1 VSESVPI
8 TSILF
13 YQEKEGDA
21 PVIDWLEELKK
32 KNRQGFAK
40 CVAKIRLLN
49 SSGHEL
55 RRPAADYLRDGI
67 YELRAKDIKNQYR
80 IFYFFNGKNIAVL
93 NHSIIKKT
101 SAVPKKDI
109 ELAIKRKK
117 KFEKN
122 PEKHTYREEITNND

>member
-1 VSESVPI
+1 VPA

-21 PVIDWLEELKK
+21 PVIEWLEELKK

-40 CVAKIRLLN
+40 CVARIRQLN
-49 SSGHEL
+49 STGHEL

-67 YELRAKDIKNQYR
+67 YELRVKDINNQYR
-80 IFYFFNGKNIAVL
+80 IFYFFNGKDIAVL
-93 NHSIIKKT
+93 NHSIIKKA
-101 SAVPKKDI
+101 SAVPNKDI

-117 KFEKN
+117 KFEQN
-122 PEKHTYREEITNND
+122 PGKHTYRKEITNND

>member
-1 VSESVPI
+1 VPI

-13 YQEKEGDA
+13 FQEKEGDA

-32 KNRQGFAK
+32 KNRKGFAK
-40 CVAKIRLLN
+40 CVARIRQLN
-49 SSGHEL
+49 STGYEL

-67 YELRAKDIKNQYR
+67 YELRAKDINTQYR
-80 IFYFFNGKNIAVL
+80 ILYFFNGKHIAVL

-117 KFEKN
+117 KFEQN
-122 PEKHTYREEITNND
+122 PEKHTYKGAITDND